1 MGCDYGR
8 FFFFPLSWLFQVEE
22 SLSEKQIKKSPL
34 PSSERKPV
42 KLVRSRSLEKS
53 LDLNENENLPEKS
66 SASDSEEGKFLNNW
80 DL

>member
-1 MGCDYGR
+1 M
-8 FFFFPLSWLFQVEE
+8 EE
-22 SLSEKQIKKSPL
+22 SPSEKQIKSPL
-34 PSSERKPV
+34 LSSERKPA

-66 SASDSEEGKFLNNW
+66 SASDSEEGKFLNSW

>member
-1 MGCDYGR
+1 M
-8 FFFFPLSWLFQVEE
+8 FKVEE
-22 SLSEKQIKKSPL
+22 SPSEKQVKKSPL

-66 SASDSEEGKFLNNW
+66 SASDSEEGKSLNSW

>member
-1 MGCDYGR
+1 M
-8 FFFFPLSWLFQVEE
+8 EE
-22 SLSEKQIKKSPL
+22 SPSEKQIKSPL
-34 PSSERKPV
+34 PSSERKSV

-66 SASDSEEGKFLNNW
+66 SASDSEEGKSLNSW